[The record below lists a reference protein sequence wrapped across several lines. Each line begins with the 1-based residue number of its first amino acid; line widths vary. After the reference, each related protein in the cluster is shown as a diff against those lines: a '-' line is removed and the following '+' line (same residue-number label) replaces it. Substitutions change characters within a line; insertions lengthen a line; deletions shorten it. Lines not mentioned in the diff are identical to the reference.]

1 MWPHHSI
8 IRNLYFW
15 TSFLLQKGNLKRLD
29 LPWGFTAVV
38 TTYPTRGHPRRE
50 NRDRQLWRTRHR
62 EIQKK
67 IYKRRK
73 SLRSKKLRAKE
84 KDSKETV
91 KIKRYWKI
99 KKYQSSGASV
109 SWAVGLVNLK
119 RSCPKI
125 YKTSFKAPMTTFL
138 AGLWPLIHL
147 NPNLSWGCPMI
158 GLRGGGVP
166 FHFGVNTLMIVQAHC
181 LLLQEMSAPSALH
194 FWFTTVFDYMC
205 VCVEFFFSWSLCSS
219 IYWNRFFF

>member
-1 MWPHHSI
+1 M
-8 IRNLYFW
+8 
-15 TSFLLQKGNLKRLD
+15 
-29 LPWGFTAVV
+29 V

-125 YKTSFKAPMTTFL
+125 YKTSFKAPMTTFFGRSMTSDTPKSKSFL
-138 AGLWPLIHL
+138 GMPYDR
-147 NPNLSWGCPMI
+147 SQ
-158 GLRGGGVP
+158 GGGVP

-181 LLLQEMSAPSALH
+181 LLLQEMSAPSAYPFLVH
-194 FWFTTVFDYMC
+194 YC
-205 VCVEFFFSWSLCSS
+205 L
-219 IYWNRFFF
+219 

>member
-50 NRDRQLWRTRHR
+50 NRDRQLWRTWHR

-119 RSCPKI
+119 RSCRKI
-125 YKTSFKAPMTTFL
+125 YKTFFKAPMTTFL

-158 GLRGGGVP
+158 GLRGGGTLSFWCKHTNDCTSTLPSSAGNVCPLCPP
-166 FHFGVNTLMIVQAHC
+166 FLVHYC
-181 LLLQEMSAPSALH
+181 LWL
-194 FWFTTVFDYMC
+194 Y
-205 VCVEFFFSWSLCSS
+205 VCLCRIFFFLVPLLINILKS
-219 IYWNRFFF
+219 FFFV